1 MAIFRVKSTRLREQY
16 GQMARAKRHYFPDM
30 GSSLCLT
37 HKVKEKSKTLILS
50 YHQRVSG
57 LKNITEKL
65 KAYM

>member
-1 MAIFRVKSTRLREQY
+1 MME
-16 GQMARAKRHYFPDM
+16 
-30 GSSLCLT
+30 
-37 HKVKEKSKTLILS
+37 KEKSKALNLA